1 MNPHP
6 ILKKETGAT
15 RAPAKYCN
23 TKHSDCGVRSQR
35 LLDEIPLG
43 LVFTPSPTPVAR
55 RDSGAEAQ
63 P

>member
-6 ILKKETGAT
+6 IVKKETGAT

-35 LLDEIPLG
+35 LLGEIPLE
-43 LVFTPSPTPVAR
+43 LVFTQSPTPVVR
-55 RDSGAEAQ
+55 HDLGAEAQ